1 MDKKLVGPVM
11 ILYIAWGLNWV
22 VMTVAN
28 RYFPAIVFV
37 ALRFSLGALVL
48 ILYCL
53 IRRVPL
59 PEKRFWPW
67 IALSGILMM
76 ALNNLLV
83 QIATRH
89 LGAGLV
95 AVLNYSMSV
104 WTAILGMIFLH
115 EKMTARKAGGIILA
129 LVGLFVLMRVNV
141 SGELWA
147 VFMMIGASVIWAV
160 SNLITKAKLAGCSR
174 IAMTTGQMICGAA
187 VLDVAALV
195 TNHDPVQWTL
205 PGLGALVYNGVLCSA
220 VAFVIWSR
228 MLDKMEAGT
237 ASVTVMAVP
246 AIGVLAGVIFL
257 HEPMTV
263 SRAIGMILLFVGIL
277 TVVGAGLP
285 AKKRSRK

>member
-59 PEKRFWPW
+59 PEKCFWPW

-89 LGAGLV
+89 VCVYG
-95 AVLNYSMSV
+95 
-104 WTAILGMIFLH
+104 H
-115 EKMTARKAGGIILA
+115 
-129 LVGLFVLMRVNV
+129 
-141 SGELWA
+141 
-147 VFMMIGASVIWAV
+147 
-160 SNLITKAKLAGCSR
+160 
-174 IAMTTGQMICGAA
+174 
-187 VLDVAALV
+187 
-195 TNHDPVQWTL
+195 
-205 PGLGALVYNGVLCSA
+205 PGYGFSA
-220 VAFVIWSR
+220 
-228 MLDKMEAGT
+228 
-237 ASVTVMAVP
+237 
-246 AIGVLAGVIFL
+246 
-257 HEPMTV
+257 
-263 SRAIGMILLFVGIL
+263 
-277 TVVGAGLP
+277 
-285 AKKRSRK
+285 